1 MECYSIRN
9 DNRNSENNEIINNV
23 DISSRDNIYKW
34 MDN

>member
-23 DISSRDNIYKW
+23 DIISRDNIYKW

>member
-23 DISSRDNIYKW
+23 YIISRDNIYKW